1 MATTR
6 KRKVIAKKE
15 VTEVKTLYRKIMDNI
30 KIIGAF
36 SFIFAI
42 VGFLLGVYSDV
53 MKIDNLQEEIVR
65 LNTKI
70 DKLVELIITKS
81 SDKFEKEKSKAPNF
95 LREQ

>member
-1 MATTR
+1 MATR

-15 VTEVKTLYRKIMDNI
+15 VKEVKTLYRKIMDNI

-36 SFIFAI
+36 SFVFAI

-53 MKIDNLQEEIVR
+53 MKIDNLQEEITR

-70 DKLVELIITKS
+70 DNLVELLITNS
-81 SDKFEKEKSKAPNF
+81 SEKFEGKSKAPKLDDILGN
-95 LREQ
+95 